1 MFDLSKYKADKMFK
15 FSLINYLIY
24 MATQLKDALTEAE
37 IKKARL
43 EDKLDDPLDY
53 LSRSE
58 EHTSELQSRP

>member
-1 MFDLSKYKADKMFK
+1 MFK

-53 LSRSE
+53 LSFNYLFYKHNRTIKIL
-58 EHTSELQSRP
+58 HVKK